1 MKDNIIPVDARTQ
14 YMDDMS
20 KYSLYV
26 LFERYVPDIRDGLKP
41 VQRRILYCMWH
52 DVKCVS
58 VASKRKSANTVG
70 AVMAR
75 YHPHGDSSIYECM
88 KTLTNFFEIKEPLL
102 YYDSNSGSLQGGPQ
116 AAMRYTESCLS
127 KFTMENIMADLSES
141 MMVIDWSET
150 FDNHTM
156 EPDYLP
162 VKVPLLLVNGTFGIA
177 IGRRIEVPKHSLN
190 DVIDATIN
198 LLHNPNSKVVLIPDP
213 CLPCELVDTDWKK
226 ISNMG
231 FGYFTERGIVDIETL
246 KDGKQILHI
255 RSVPD
260 MVFANSVTDKIDD
273 LVKENKLIQISE
285 WQDNSTEQALDICV
299 HLKKGA
305 DAEYVKQVLYKNT
318 MLQDTK
324 RVNMEVIIDGEIKRV
339 SYKAY
344 ILSFL
349 NTRRNVKFRL
359 YNARLQKVNTR
370 LHVIDIFIA
379 ILESGD
385 VENIIHAIRNQKPE
399 EEEALVQWLMKKLNI
414 TDVQAKY
421 ILNIEIKRLSKGS
434 LNKYKDEQKKLNILV
449 KQYIDMITKPELI
462 DKEIEQELIDIRAKY
477 GKPRT
482 SRVISEAEA
491 SDIPQGT
498 FKIVIYNSGFIK
510 KMQIN
515 DPIKSYKGDE
525 PKCVTIGDNSK
536 DLLLFDEMGKV
547 FRLPIH
553 KVAFTDKNSPGIDIR
568 LILKKF
574 TSNIVSTMYLPILEE
589 LANKTSKYYIITIS
603 KQGYIKRMDLDDIIN
618 TTPSGIIYSKLNK
631 DDSICYIVIANYKS
645 DVIVYT
651 KSKAIRFNIESIPYL
666 KRSTIG
672 NIAMRG
678 SEPVDGISVIT
689 AQTKDIVVVTAK
701 GKFNRISESALPRT
715 DRNKAGSKV
724 IKLVKGD
731 YITNVFSC
739 TAGTTIRCVHFDGT
753 VTEVDTNTIE
763 MGSSASAG
771 QKLTKDII
779 KAELIKM

>member
-1 MKDNIIPVDARTQ
+1 M
-14 YMDDMS
+14 
-20 KYSLYV
+20 
-26 LFERYVPDIRDGLKP
+26 
-41 VQRRILYCMWH
+41 
-52 DVKCVS
+52 
-58 VASKRKSANTVG
+58 
-70 AVMAR
+70 
-75 YHPHGDSSIYECM
+75 
-88 KTLTNFFEIKEPLL
+88 
-102 YYDSNSGSLQGGPQ
+102 
-116 AAMRYTESCLS
+116 
-127 KFTMENIMADLSES
+127 
-141 MMVIDWSET
+141 
-150 FDNHTM
+150 
-156 EPDYLP
+156 
-162 VKVPLLLVNGTFGIA
+162 
-177 IGRRIEVPKHSLN
+177 
-190 DVIDATIN
+190 
-198 LLHNPNSKVVLIPDP
+198 
-213 CLPCELVDTDWKK
+213 
-226 ISNMG
+226 
-231 FGYFTERGIVDIETL
+231 
-246 KDGKQILHI
+246 
-255 RSVPD
+255 
-260 MVFANSVTDKIDD
+260 
-273 LVKENKLIQISE
+273 
-285 WQDNSTEQALDICV
+285 
-299 HLKKGA
+299 
-305 DAEYVKQVLYKNT
+305 
-318 MLQDTK
+318 
-324 RVNMEVIIDGEIKRV
+324 
-339 SYKAY
+339 
-344 ILSFL
+344 
-349 NTRRNVKFRL
+349 
-359 YNARLQKVNTR
+359 
-370 LHVIDIFIA
+370 
-379 ILESGD
+379 
-385 VENIIHAIRNQKPE
+385 
-399 EEEALVQWLMKKLNI
+399 
-414 TDVQAKY
+414 
-421 ILNIEIKRLSKGS
+421 
-434 LNKYKDEQKKLNILV
+434 
-449 KQYIDMITKPELI
+449 
-462 DKEIEQELIDIRAKY
+462 
-477 GKPRT
+477 
-482 SRVISEAEA
+482 ISEAEA

-553 KVAFTDKNSPGIDIR
+553 KVAFTDKNSSGIDIR

-631 DDSICYIVIANYKS
+631 DDSICDIVIANYKS

-672 NIAMRG
+672 NLSLRG
-678 SEPVDGISVIT
+678 NEPVDGISVIT